1 MICVSVQEK
10 SFGDCRA
17 ILESCEMAELRADLC
32 RLSVEEVERL
42 VEIRPNLI
50 ATCRI
55 ANSSEAF
62 AREQLAAAIRR
73 GARYVDIE
81 IEAPDEHLEYI
92 RTLAREYGCRLIV
105 SFHDFEGTPS
115 LDELKGIARLCRTKG
130 ADLVK
135 IVTTARNISDA
146 ARTMRLYDL
155 QADGALFEGAAAA
168 ERPQLVAF
176 SMGEAGKFT
185 RLLCLKLGGALYVC
199 FSWSIQRHGVGA
211 IYPRGDGAAAFG
223 RKLSFRGISRVPSDD
238 GCRSLFQERGPAG
251 CAGCC
256 AGCGREP
263 ARQLR
268 PLQRIVGAVEV
279 IRGMGCRIASDG
291 TTLHIEGVGA
301 ERLGRCTKI
310 ETGESGLL
318 TRLLTPLASH
328 ISALNG
334 GAPVEIS
341 GHGSILKRN
350 LHEAVAALRE
360 AGVHCSA
367 REEGYL
373 PFRIEGGITRREISF
388 SGRESS
394 QTVSGFLMTLPLLQD
409 ATVLTVTEP
418 SSIPYLE
425 LTLRTLTRFGVRLN
439 REAFYDGVCGGTPS
453 KIVFSVPGR
462 QEYRPSDVF
471 LEADWSSAAYFA
483 VAGAVA
489 SSLGR
494 TEGITLRNM
503 RLDSLQADEKIL
515 DILRSCGAD
524 VSVAPADASA
534 RGDMPGDLQN
544 ISVTATGRRL
554 KAFEVD
560 ATHCPD
566 LFPILAVLAAHCDG
580 TSRIAGVGRLT
591 QKESNRAE
599 TIYAEFRTLG
609 ARIDIRGDE
618 MFVTGG
624 PLHGGDVRSHN
635 DHRIAMSLIVAGLF
649 TPEPVR
655 LDDVKCIDKSFPS
668 FLDLLARQE

>member
-55 ANSSEAF
+55 ANSSETF
-62 AREQLAAAIRR
+62 AREQLEAAIRR

-185 RLLCLKLGGALYVC
+185 RLLCLKLGAPYTYVSAGASNATASGQYTREEMERLLSAENYPFEGFREFRRTTVAVPC
-199 FSWSIQRHGVGA
+199 SKSVAQRAVL
-211 IYPRGDGAAAFG
+211 AAALAAG
-223 RKLSFRGISRVPSDD
+223 ESRLANYAPCND
-238 GCRSLFQERGPAG
+238 
-251 CAGCC
+251 
-256 AGCGREP
+256 
-263 ARQLR
+263 
-268 PLQRIVGAVEV
+268 IVGAVEV

-301 ERLGRCTKI
+301 ERLGRCSKI

-373 PFRIEGGITRREISF
+373 PFRIEGGITRREIAF

-425 LTLRTLTRFGVRLN
+425 LTLRTLTRFGIRLD
-439 REAFYDGVCGGTPS
+439 REAFYDGGV
-453 KIVFSVPGR
+453 R
-462 QEYRPSDVF
+462 
-471 LEADWSSAAYFA
+471 
-483 VAGAVA
+483 
-489 SSLGR
+489 R
-494 TEGITLRNM
+494 TEARDAFEN
-503 RLDSLQADEKIL
+503 RLF
-515 DILRSCGAD
+515 G
-524 VSVAPADASA
+524 
-534 RGDMPGDLQN
+534 
-544 ISVTATGRRL
+544 TGR
-554 KAFEVD
+554 
-560 ATHCPD
+560 
-566 LFPILAVLAAHCDG
+566 
-580 TSRIAGVGRLT
+580 AGVP
-591 QKESNRAE
+591 S
-599 TIYAEFRTLG
+599 F
-609 ARIDIRGDE
+609 
-618 MFVTGG
+618 G
-624 PLHGGDVRSHN
+624 PLPG
-635 DHRIAMSLIVAGLF
+635 
-649 TPEPVR
+649 
-655 LDDVKCIDKSFPS
+655 C
-668 FLDLLARQE
+668 

>member
-17 ILESCEMAELRADLC
+17 ILESCEMADLRADLC

-55 ANSSEAF
+55 ANSSETF
-62 AREQLAAAIRR
+62 AREQLEAAIRR

-135 IVTTARNISDA
+135 IGTTARNISDA

-185 RLLCLKLGGALYVC
+185 RLLCLKLGAPYTYVSAGASNATATGQYTREEMERLLSAENYPFEGFREFRRTTVAVPC
-199 FSWSIQRHGVGA
+199 SKSVAQRAVL
-211 IYPRGDGAAAFG
+211 AAALAAG
-223 RKLSFRGISRVPSDD
+223 ESRLANYAPCND
-238 GCRSLFQERGPAG
+238 
-251 CAGCC
+251 
-256 AGCGREP
+256 
-263 ARQLR
+263 
-268 PLQRIVGAVEV
+268 IVGAVEV

-301 ERLGRCTKI
+301 ERLGRCSKI

-360 AGVHCSA
+360 AGNEV
-367 REEGYL
+367 
-373 PFRIEGGITRREISF
+373 IEL
-388 SGRESS
+388 SG
-394 QTVSGFLMTLPLLQD
+394 
-409 ATVLTVTEP
+409 VTP
-418 SSIPYLE
+418 
-425 LTLRTLTRFGVRLN
+425 
-439 REAFYDGVCGGTPS
+439 TP
-453 KIVFSVPGR
+453 
-462 QEYRPSDVF
+462 
-471 LEADWSSAAYFA
+471 
-483 VAGAVA
+483 
-489 SSLGR
+489 
-494 TEGITLRNM
+494 
-503 RLDSLQADEKIL
+503 RLDKVLEGVKL
-515 DILRSCGAD
+515 VKEHG
-524 VSVAPADASA
+524 VS
-534 RGDMPGDLQN
+534 Q
-544 ISVTATGRRL
+544 
-554 KAFEVD
+554 
-560 ATHCPD
+560 
-566 LFPILAVLAAHCDG
+566 ILAVGGGTVIGCAKFISLGSGLGEDEDLWDDYVETGKPAPENLVPLGVVLTTAATGSEMGD
-580 TSRIAGVGRLT
+580 AAELT
-591 QKESNRAE
+591 NWARNRK
-599 TIYAEFRTLG
+599 LG
-609 ARIDIRGDE
+609 Y
-618 MFVTGG
+618 T
-624 PLHGGDVRSHN
+624 
-635 DHRIAMSLIVAGLF
+635 
-649 TPEPVR
+649 
-655 LDDVKCIDKSFPS
+655 SFPLTPKFS
-668 FLDLLARQE
+668 VLDPT

>member
-1 MICVSVQEK
+1 MRTLPRHSP
-10 SFGDCRA
+10 A
-17 ILESCEMAELRADLC
+17 
-32 RLSVEEVERL
+32 
-42 VEIRPNLI
+42 
-50 ATCRI
+50 
-55 ANSSEAF
+55 SSS
-62 AREQLAAAIRR
+62 RR
-73 GARYVDIE
+73 RSAGGARYVDIE

-185 RLLCLKLGGALYVC
+185 RLLCLKLGAPYTYVSAGASNATASGQYTREEMERLLSAENYPFEGFREFRRTTVAVPC
-199 FSWSIQRHGVGA
+199 SKSVAQRAVL
-211 IYPRGDGAAAFG
+211 AAALAAG
-223 RKLSFRGISRVPSDD
+223 ESRLANYAPCND
-238 GCRSLFQERGPAG
+238 
-251 CAGCC
+251 
-256 AGCGREP
+256 
-263 ARQLR
+263 
-268 PLQRIVGAVEV
+268 IVGAVEV

-373 PFRIEGGITRREISF
+373 PFRIEGGITRREIAF

-425 LTLRTLTRFGVRLN
+425 LTLRTLTRFGIRLD
-439 REAFYDGVCGGTPS
+439 REAFLRRGV
-453 KIVFSVPGR
+453 R
-462 QEYRPSDVF
+462 
-471 LEADWSSAAYFA
+471 
-483 VAGAVA
+483 
-489 SSLGR
+489 R
-494 TEGITLRNM
+494 TEARDAFEN
-503 RLDSLQADEKIL
+503 RLF
-515 DILRSCGAD
+515 G
-524 VSVAPADASA
+524 
-534 RGDMPGDLQN
+534 
-544 ISVTATGRRL
+544 TGR
-554 KAFEVD
+554 
-560 ATHCPD
+560 
-566 LFPILAVLAAHCDG
+566 
-580 TSRIAGVGRLT
+580 AGVP
-591 QKESNRAE
+591 S
-599 TIYAEFRTLG
+599 F
-609 ARIDIRGDE
+609 
-618 MFVTGG
+618 G
-624 PLHGGDVRSHN
+624 PLPG
-635 DHRIAMSLIVAGLF
+635 
-649 TPEPVR
+649 
-655 LDDVKCIDKSFPS
+655 C
-668 FLDLLARQE
+668 

>member
-62 AREQLAAAIRR
+62 AREQLEAAIRR

-185 RLLCLKLGGALYVC
+185 RLLCLKLGAPYTYVSAGASNATASGQYTREEMERLLSAENYPFEGFREFRRTTVAVPC
-199 FSWSIQRHGVGA
+199 SKSVAQRAVL
-211 IYPRGDGAAAFG
+211 AAALAAG
-223 RKLSFRGISRVPSDD
+223 ESRLANYAPCND
-238 GCRSLFQERGPAG
+238 
-251 CAGCC
+251 
-256 AGCGREP
+256 
-263 ARQLR
+263 
-268 PLQRIVGAVEV
+268 IVGAVEV

-301 ERLGRCTKI
+301 ER
-310 ETGESGLL
+310 
-318 TRLLTPLASH
+318 
-328 ISALNG
+328 
-334 GAPVEIS
+334 
-341 GHGSILKRN
+341 
-350 LHEAVAALRE
+350 
-360 AGVHCSA
+360 
-367 REEGYL
+367 
-373 PFRIEGGITRREISF
+373 
-388 SGRESS
+388 
-394 QTVSGFLMTLPLLQD
+394 
-409 ATVLTVTEP
+409 
-418 SSIPYLE
+418 
-425 LTLRTLTRFGVRLN
+425 
-439 REAFYDGVCGGTPS
+439 
-453 KIVFSVPGR
+453 
-462 QEYRPSDVF
+462 
-471 LEADWSSAAYFA
+471 
-483 VAGAVA
+483 
-489 SSLGR
+489 
-494 TEGITLRNM
+494 
-503 RLDSLQADEKIL
+503 
-515 DILRSCGAD
+515 
-524 VSVAPADASA
+524 
-534 RGDMPGDLQN
+534 
-544 ISVTATGRRL
+544 
-554 KAFEVD
+554 
-560 ATHCPD
+560 
-566 LFPILAVLAAHCDG
+566 DG

>member
-62 AREQLAAAIRR
+62 AREQLEAAIRR

-185 RLLCLKLGGALYVC
+185 RLLCLKLGAPYTYVSAGASNATASGQYTREEMERLLC
-199 FSWSIQRHGVGA
+199 A
-211 IYPRGDGAAAFG
+211 
-223 RKLSFRGISRVPSDD
+223 KLSFRGISRVPSDD

-251 CAGCC
+251 RVGCC

-268 PLQRIVGAVEV
+268 PLQRYSRSRRGHPGYGLPDCVGRYDAAY
-279 IRGMGCRIASDG
+279 RGCRSGALG
-291 TTLHIEGVGA
+291 TLHEDRNRRIGA
-301 ERLGRCTKI
+301 
-310 ETGESGLL
+310 
-318 TRLLTPLASH
+318 AH
-328 ISALNG
+328 AAVDSAG
-334 GAPVEIS
+334 
-341 GHGSILKRN
+341 
-350 LHEAVAALRE
+350 
-360 AGVHCSA
+360 
-367 REEGYL
+367 
-373 PFRIEGGITRREISF
+373 
-388 SGRESS
+388 
-394 QTVSGFLMTLPLLQD
+394 
-409 ATVLTVTEP
+409 
-418 SSIPYLE
+418 IPYF
-425 LTLRTLTRFGVRLN
+425 RFERRCPGGNFRAWQYS
-439 REAFYDGVCGGTPS
+439 EA
-453 KIVFSVPGR
+453 
-462 QEYRPSDVF
+462 Q
-471 LEADWSSAAYFA
+471 
-483 VAGAVA
+483 
-489 SSLGR
+489 
-494 TEGITLRNM
+494 
-503 RLDSLQADEKIL
+503 
-515 DILRSCGAD
+515 
-524 VSVAPADASA
+524 SA
-534 RGDMPGDLQN
+534 RG
-544 ISVTATGRRL
+544 GRR
-554 KAFEVD
+554 A
-560 ATHCPD
+560 ARSRRA
-566 LFPILAVLAAHCDG
+566 LFC
-580 TSRIAGVGRLT
+580 S
-591 QKESNRAE
+591 
-599 TIYAEFRTLG
+599 
-609 ARIDIRGDE
+609 
-618 MFVTGG
+618 
-624 PLHGGDVRSHN
+624 
-635 DHRIAMSLIVAGLF
+635 
-649 TPEPVR
+649 
-655 LDDVKCIDKSFPS
+655 
-668 FLDLLARQE
+668 